1 MKKLLTIF
9 LFSILAIQ
17 ACTSQTAATNSRAPK
32 QVPEFTFYTLKGNQA
47 VSRTSLALTGNIV
60 FVFFDPGC
68 SHCRVDI
75 KAMGDNFEKIKGA
88 NFYLVSQQDPALV
101 TDFMNTY
108 GKGLQNRDNVTVLLD
123 RNFEFLAKFNPV
135 QYPSVYVYG
144 QDRALKTY
152 FDGEQPIDFIIK
164 SINQ

>member
-1 MKKLLTIF
+1 MKKLFAIC
-9 LFSILAIQ
+9 LFSIFAIQ
-17 ACTSQTAATNSRAPK
+17 GCTSQTATNTRAPK
-32 QVPEFTFYTLKGNQA
+32 QVPEFTFFTLKGNQPI
-47 VSRTSLALTGNIV
+47 SRTSLALTGNVV

-75 KAMGDNFEKIKGA
+75 KAMGDNFEKIKDA

-108 GKGLQNRDNVTVLLD
+108 GKGLQNKNNVTVLLD

-144 QDRALKTY
+144 QDRKLKTY
-152 FDGEQPIDFIIK
+152 FDGEQSVDFIIK